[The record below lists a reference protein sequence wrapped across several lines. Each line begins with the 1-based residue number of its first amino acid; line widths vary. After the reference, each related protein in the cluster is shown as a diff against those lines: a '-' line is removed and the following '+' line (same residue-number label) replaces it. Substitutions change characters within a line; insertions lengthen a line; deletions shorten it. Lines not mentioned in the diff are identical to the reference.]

1 VQRGRPNRPPPVLHR
16 QQRSHA
22 AAPPRVQRQ
31 RERRGQREVLD
42 YIEGEMAKRG
52 VTQQLIDDTRAAT
65 EKQMLVDMKKIVA
78 SGGDLE
84 AYDSQGA
91 TPVGRDVKLLNRRNY
106 SRVCWS
112 ENYTSGNELLSRG
125 VEAPFALECFS

>member
-1 VQRGRPNRPPPVLHR
+1 MPYDICEDE
-16 QQRSHA
+16 A
-22 AAPPRVQRQ
+22 A
-31 RERRGQREVLD
+31 LD